1 MIDSSNA
8 EEKQEDN
15 ASPDY
20 AAARSN
26 ARIVPDER
34 RERRKHAS
42 LKQRRKEKRNSL
54 INEKFWEKEEP
65 CCKSQCCQEYN
76 HVLVYRFRK
85 YWITLSDTNQ
95 RCFVN
100 DRLKK
105 KEMDADEDVPEDFTN
120 RKVNQGFRM
129 EKPEIL
135 AKLLGLHEATKLQV
149 LPKPREEDTMYMC
162 NKFFLHMIQRSV
174 SWLYPHTKKDNAR

>member
-1 MIDSSNA
+1 MFGGRLVINSLNA
-8 EEKQEDN
+8 EEKQEEN

-26 ARIVPDER
+26 ARVVPDAR
-34 RERRKHAS
+34 RQRPKHKNK
-42 LKQRRKEKRNSL
+42 KQRAKEKRNSQ
-54 INEKFWEKEEP
+54 INEKFWEKEEA

-76 HVLVYRFRK
+76 QVLVYRLRK

-135 AKLLGLHEATKLQV
+135 EKLLLILPLHLN
-149 LPKPREEDTMYMC
+149 L
-162 NKFFLHMIQRSV
+162 
-174 SWLYPHTKKDNAR
+174 